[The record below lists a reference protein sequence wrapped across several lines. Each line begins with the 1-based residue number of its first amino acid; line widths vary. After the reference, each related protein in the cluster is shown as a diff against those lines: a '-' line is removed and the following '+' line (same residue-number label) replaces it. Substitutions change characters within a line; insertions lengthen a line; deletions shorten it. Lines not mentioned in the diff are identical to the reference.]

1 MEDMANLENINE
13 LQGMMGEM
21 SSGGGD
27 SSIFMLGIL
36 FGIIGMF
43 YFYYGKKEDDRE
55 LFYYSGIGLMVFPY
69 IVEGRNEMIVVGI
82 LISIIPFVIKK

>member
-1 MEDMANLENINE
+1 MEDIANLNNINE

-21 SSGGGD
+21 SGGGD

-43 YFYYGKKEDDRE
+43 YFYYGKKQDDRD

-69 IVEGRNEMIVVGI
+69 LVEGKNETIMVGI
-82 LISIIPFVIKK
+82 LISIIPFVIKR

>member
-1 MEDMANLENINE
+1 MEDMANLDNINE
-13 LQGMMGEM
+13 LQGMMGG
-21 SSGGGD
+21 GGGD
-27 SSIFMLGIL
+27 SSGFMLGIL

-43 YFYYGKKEDDRE
+43 YFYYGKKQEDRE

-69 IVEGRNEMIVVGI
+69 IVEGKNEMIMVGI